1 MDRRHFLATLG
12 GVAAAGPSMATAQ
25 TAAKFPEIG
34 FLYPGASTASVP
46 RIAAFLEGLK
56 SKGYVDGR
64 SITLVVRNAE
74 SKSDLF
80 EPLVR
85 ELVGRGVRV
94 LFAVGPVMIR
104 YAHAATKT
112 IPIVGMDLETD
123 PVKDGLVKSLAHPGG
138 NVTGLFFDFPQFSA
152 KWVELLSEAVPG
164 LTRLAVLW
172 DPGTGALQLDE
183 VAAQAKARGLALQ
196 ILKATSP
203 ADLEP
208 AIVAAS
214 TEKAQGLLI
223 LSSPLFGTTP
233 KPLADLALK
242 YRLPAITLFPEFAE
256 VGGLMAYGTSL
267 IDLFFQGGGVVAK
280 ILDGAKPDELPL
292 ERPTRFQLVV
302 NLRTARALGLI
313 IPPVLLLRADEVIE

>member
-1 MDRRHFLATLG
+1 MERRHFLATLG
-12 GVAAAGPSMATAQ
+12 AVAAIPTAAGAQ
-25 TAAKFPEIG
+25 TAPRPPEVG
-34 FLYPGASTASVP
+34 FLYPGTTAASVP

-64 SITLVVRNAE
+64 NIALVALNGE
-74 SKSDLF
+74 SRGDRF
-80 EPLVR
+80 EPLAR
-85 ELVGRGVRV
+85 EMVARNVRV

-104 YAHAATKT
+104 HAYAATKT
-112 IPIVGMDLETD
+112 IPIVAMDLETD
-123 PVKDGLVKSLAHPGG
+123 PVKDGLVASLARPGG

-152 KWVELLSEAVPG
+152 KWVELLIEAVPG
-164 LTRLAVLW
+164 LSRLAVLW

-183 VAAQAKARGLALQ
+183 VAAQAKARGLTLQ
-196 ILKATSP
+196 VLKATSP

-208 AIVAAS
+208 AIVAAADAQ
-214 TEKAQGLLI
+214 AQGLLI

-256 VGGLMAYGTSL
+256 LGGLMAYGTSL
-267 IDLFFQGGGVVAK
+267 IDLFFQAGVAVAK
-280 ILDGAKPDELPL
+280 VLDGAKPEELPV

-302 NLRTARALGLI
+302 NLKTARALGLT